1 MIKHWTKFEG
11 KPHGTEKDEARVT
24 LSVKKVIMLNRIAYE
39 ALGTPPAVELMFDE
53 TLKIIGVKPIDARRP
68 NAFPLKAK
76 KGSQYRLIF
85 ASSFCTHFGIRIDR
99 TVKFNNIDMD
109 NEGVMTLEVGKA
121 INVGRGAR

>member
-1 MIKHWTKFEG
+1 M
-11 KPHGTEKDEARVT
+11 
-24 LSVKKVIMLNRIAYE
+24 KKVIMLNRIAYE

-85 ASSFCTHFGIRIDR
+85 ASAFCTHFGIRIDR
-99 TVKFNNIDMD
+99 TVKFNSVDID
-109 NEGVMTLEVGKA
+109 NEGVMTLEVANA